1 MKLSTRLLAALLP
14 TVAAVMIIYAVWA
27 VAHRQRTLASQAR
40 SETRAYAAAVGAA
53 LDYAFHA
60 GQLENV
66 QALIDGLSKEPT
78 VYGVIV
84 YDGVGRPLYLSRELR
99 LADAVAPER
108 LAEVLASGADAG
120 FEREIGEEPVY
131 SYLRPIR
138 DPVGSISGVLEVVQ
152 PFAFLEAEASHT
164 GKRFLL
170 NTLTLL
176 LAVALLIAWLVR
188 RSVTRPLERLVG
200 AIRALGAGDLSQ
212 RLDKDPGGAELAAL
226 AQEFN
231 RMAAQLEAARAEL
244 LQETD
249 ERVALERQVRE
260 THKLAA
266 VGNLAAG
273 VAHEIAAPLNVIAGR
288 TEMLLKS
295 ATGDELLKR
304 NLTIIVD
311 QIRRITTIVRNL
323 LDFAKR
329 RDAAVRAID
338 LTTVVKSV
346 TEFLEGEFN
355 RAGVKLECEAPEEV
369 WVHGDPDLL
378 RQVLVNLLINALQA
392 LEPVE
397 GARRVRLSVTA
408 GDEVVVKVE
417 DNGPGISEAAM
428 PRIFDPFFTTKPAGS
443 GLGLAVAKSI
453 VEEMGG
459 RLYARNVREA
469 GGEHRNR
476 ETGRS
481 ADLADSG
488 AVFEFTLHAA
498 AVEHSRV

>member
-14 TVAAVMIIYAVWA
+14 TVAAVMLVYAAWA
-27 VAHRQRTLASQAR
+27 VAHRQQTLASQAR
-40 SETRAYAAAVGAA
+40 SETRAYAAALGAA

-66 QALIDGLSKEPT
+66 QALIDGLSSEPT

-84 YDGVGRPLYLSRELR
+84 YDRVGRPLYLSRELR
-99 LADAVAPER
+99 PGDAVAEER
-108 LAEVLASGADAG
+108 LAQLLASGADAG
-120 FEREIGEEPVY
+120 FEREIGEERVY

-138 DPVGSISGVLEVVQ
+138 DSVGTVAGVLEVVQ
-152 PFAFLEAEASHT
+152 PFAFLEAEATHT

-188 RSVTRPLERLVG
+188 QSVTRPLDRLVG
-200 AIRALGAGDLSQ
+200 AIRALGQGDLSQ
-212 RLDKDPGGAELAAL
+212 RLEKDPGGTELAAL
-226 AQEFN
+226 AHEFN
-231 RMAAQLEAARAEL
+231 RMAAQLEAARAQL
-244 LQETD
+244 LQEAE
-249 ERVALERQVRE
+249 ERVTLERQVRE

-355 RAGVKLECEAPEEV
+355 RAGVELECETPEEV

-392 LEPVE
+392 LEPIE
-397 GARRVRLSVTA
+397 GARRVRLSVAA

-417 DNGPGISEAAM
+417 DNGPGIPDAAM
-428 PRIFDPFFTTKPAGS
+428 PRIFDPFFTTKPAGT
-443 GLGLAVAKSI
+443 GLGLAVAKNI

-459 RLYARNVREA
+459 RMYARNGPE
-469 GGEHRNR
+469 GERGR
-476 ETGRS
+476 RTGEGAKS
-481 ADLADSG
+481 PAVG